1 MAGCSAVEFAGVAVE
16 QAASAGAKFQAA
28 VILRDAMLRSWRST
42 SAPGRLTMREKLL
55 TYTCEPSC
63 IEP

>member
-1 MAGCSAVEFAGVAVE
+1 VE